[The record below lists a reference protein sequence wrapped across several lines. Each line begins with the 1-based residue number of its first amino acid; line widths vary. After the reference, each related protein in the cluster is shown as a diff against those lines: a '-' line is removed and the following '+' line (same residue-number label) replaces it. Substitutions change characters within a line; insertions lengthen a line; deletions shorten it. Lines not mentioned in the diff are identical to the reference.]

1 VEIII
6 ADNQSLTAAG
16 IQFILSQDKSV
27 KIAAILAPEDS
38 LQSVVARHRPA
49 LLIADYNLDGYINK
63 EQIAEVQRQSPATNV
78 LILSADDDRSEILE
92 VLRLGVKGYITK
104 DCGVQEIINAVKT
117 VGGGGKYF
125 SQKILNILL
134 ESSITPEPEVKKGK
148 TTLSERELELLRLLA
163 KGYSTHRAAETL
175 NLSPHTIHSH
185 RKNIIK
191 KLNIKSPTQYVL
203 HAIDLGLITAY

>member
-1 VEIII
+1 MKIII

-27 KIAAILAPEDS
+27 KIAAIVAPEDS
-38 LQSVVARHRPA
+38 LQSVVAHHRPA
-49 LLIADYNLDGYINK
+49 LLIADYNLQGYINK
-63 EQIAEVQRQSPATNV
+63 EHIAEVQRQSPTTNV

-104 DCGVQEIINAVKT
+104 DCGIQEIISAVKT

-203 HAIDLGLITAY
+203 HAIDLGLIKA

>member
-1 VEIII
+1 MEIII

-38 LQSVVARHRPA
+38 LQSIVAHYRPA

-63 EQIAEVQRQSPATNV
+63 EQIAEVQRQSPTTNV

-104 DCGVQEIINAVKT
+104 DCGVQEIISAVKT

-134 ESSITPEPEVKKGK
+134 ESSITPEPDVKKGK

-203 HAIDLGLITAY
+203 HAIDLGLIKT